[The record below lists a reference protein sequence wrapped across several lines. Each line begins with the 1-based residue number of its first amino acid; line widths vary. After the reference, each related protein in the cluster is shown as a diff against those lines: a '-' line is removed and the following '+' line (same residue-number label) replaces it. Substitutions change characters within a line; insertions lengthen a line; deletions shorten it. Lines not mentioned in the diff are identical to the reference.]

1 MPTLF
6 DPLKLGALA
15 LPNRILMA
23 PLTRSRAT
31 PDARVPT
38 PLQRD
43 YYVQRAAAGL
53 IFSEATSVTP
63 MGVGYAAT
71 PGIWSDEQTEGW
83 KKITK
88 AVHDA
93 GGRMVLQ
100 LWHVGRVSDPLFLNG
115 ALPEA
120 PSAVRPKGYVSLV
133 RPQKEFVTP
142 RALELEEIPA
152 IIAAFR
158 RGAEN
163 AMKAGFDG
171 VHIHGAN
178 GYLLDQFLQDS
189 TNHRSDGYGGP
200 IENRARLMLEVT
212 DACIEVWGADRVGMH
227 LAPRM
232 DSHDM
237 GDSDRLGTFTYVA
250 HELGKRG
257 LGWIHA
263 REAQIGPDTQL
274 VDSQGRP
281 REAAHKES
289 IGPAIKKAFG
299 GPFIANEGFTLES
312 AQKTLSEGKA
322 DAVAFG
328 KLFIANPDLV
338 ERFAKHAPLNGWDT
352 ATFYAGGEKG
362 YVDYPALQSDLAGAA
377 IMP

>member
-6 DPLKLGALA
+6 DPLKMGALQ

-38 PLQRD
+38 DLQRD
-43 YYVQRAAAGL
+43 YYVQRASAGL
-53 IFSEATSVTP
+53 IFSEATSVTAK
-63 MGVGYAAT
+63 GVGYAAT

-83 KKITK
+83 KKITD

-100 LWHVGRVSDPLFLNG
+100 LWHVGRISHPLFLDG
-115 ALPEA
+115 ELPEA
-120 PSAVRPKGYVSLV
+120 PSAVQPKGHVSLV
-133 RPQKEFVTP
+133 RPETAYVTP
-142 RALELEEIPA
+142 RALDLSEIPRV
-152 IIAAFR
+152 IAEFKT
-158 RGAEN
+158 GAEN
-163 AMKAGFDG
+163 AKKAGFDG

-189 TNHRSDGYGGP
+189 TNRRTDKYGGSL
-200 IENRARLMLEVT
+200 ENRARLMLEVT
-212 DACIEVWGADRVGMH
+212 DAVAGVWGADRVGMH

-250 HELGKRG
+250 RELGKRK
-257 LGWIHA
+257 LGWIAA
-263 REAQIGPDTQL
+263 REAVMDEHTQL
-274 VDSQGRP
+274 VDSAGNP
-281 REAAHKES
+281 RLSPNRES
-289 IGPAIKKAFG
+289 IGPRLKEAFG
-299 GPFIANEGFTLES
+299 GVYVANEGFDFAS
-312 AQKTLSEGKA
+312 AQKALAEGWA

-328 KLFIANPDLV
+328 KLFIANPDLPK
-338 ERFAKHAPLNGWDT
+338 RFAEGAKLNDWNA
-352 ATFYAGGEKG
+352 ATFYSGGSQG
-362 YVDYPALQSDLAGAA
+362 YVDYPAL
-377 IMP
+377 

>member
-6 DPLKLGALA
+6 DPLKLGALQ

-31 PDARVPT
+31 PDTRVPT
-38 PLQRD
+38 PLQVE
-43 YYVQRAAAGL
+43 YYRQRASAGL
-53 IFSEATSVTP
+53 IFSEATSVSP

-83 KKITK
+83 QKVTG
-88 AVHDA
+88 AVHEA

-100 LWHVGRVSDPLFLNG
+100 LWHVGRISHPLFLDG
-115 ALPEA
+115 AQPEA
-120 PSAVRPKGYVSLV
+120 PSAVRPKGFVSLV

-142 RALELEEIPA
+142 RALEAEEIPG
-152 IIAAFR
+152 IIAAFK
-158 RGAEN
+158 RGAQN

-189 TNHRSDGYGGP
+189 TNQRRDGYGGA

-212 DACIEVWGADRVGMH
+212 DACIAVWGADRVGMH

-250 HELGKRG
+250 RELRKRG
-257 LGWIHA
+257 VGWIAA

-281 REAAHKES
+281 KEIRNKES
-289 IGPAIKKAFG
+289 IGPAIKEAFG
-299 GPFIANEGFTLES
+299 GPFIANEGFTFES
-312 AQKTLSEGKA
+312 AQKTLA
-322 DAVAFG
+322 DGVADGVAFG

-338 ERFAKHAPLNGWDT
+338 ERFARHAPLNAWDT

-362 YVDYPALQSDLAGAA
+362 YVDYPALQSNLASAA

>member
-6 DPLKLGALA
+6 DPLKLGALQ

-38 PLQRD
+38 PLQLD
-43 YYVQRAAAGL
+43 YYVQRASAGL
-53 IFSEATSVTP
+53 IISEATSVTS

-71 PGIWSDEQTEGW
+71 PGIWSDEQTESW
-83 KKITK
+83 KAITS
-88 AVHDA
+88 AVHHA

-100 LWHVGRVSDPLFLNG
+100 LWHVGRVSHPMFLNG

-120 PSAVRPKGYVSLV
+120 PSAVRPKGFVSLV
-133 RPQKEFVTP
+133 RPQTEFVAP
-142 RALELEEIPA
+142 RALEGEEIPA
-152 IIAAFR
+152 IIAAFK

-163 AMKAGFDG
+163 AQKAGFDG

-189 TNHRSDGYGGP
+189 TNHRRDDYGGP

-212 DACIEVWGADRVGMH
+212 DACIDVWGADRVGMH

-237 GDSDRLGTFTYVA
+237 GDSDRLGTFTYIA
-250 HELGKRG
+250 RELGKRG
-257 LGWIHA
+257 LGWIAA

-281 REAAHKES
+281 KEIKNRES
-289 IGPAIKKAFG
+289 IGPAIKAAFG
-299 GPFIANEGFTLES
+299 GPFIANEGFTFES
-312 AQKTLSEGKA
+312 AQKALADGAA

-338 ERFAKHAPLNGWDT
+338 ERFAKRAPLNAWDT
-352 ATFYAGGEKG
+352 ETFYAGGEKG
-362 YVDYPALQSDLAGAA
+362 YVDYPALQSDLTDAA